1 MKKEQCGVRWR
12 LGDCNLVVSVPH
24 AGVLGQDTG
33 PAGNLLCE
41 NGNVIETR
49 KGSLQYPIKT
59 YARDAQTDVI
69 AKHMR
74 AQLAEEG
81 LLPHIIECH
90 VHRSKVECNRNMVEI
105 AVATLG
111 KEAETIHKVYHSWI
125 SQALQAGVQD
135 GGGQGAL
142 LLDLHGHGHPHD
154 CIELGYRLS
163 AELLNQ
169 INNEEVQ
176 KRTWR
181 SIVTSSARHEFTL
194 RHLLSRQYGTS
205 EEGIREAVIGEH
217 SFGGCLSK
225 ALAQRPIVAD
235 GVCLPSEAKPCP
247 GRLGYYTGGHTVR
260 EHSKGRKVDSLQVEL
275 PLSMRTQGVD
285 RMEAAARALADA
297 MAHFHRLHYSA
308 KPTHLPAPQAAND
321 PTEEQLSE
329 SDEEGVGPSLGAA
342 PPPPPPGPP
351 PPPPPPMVAAPA
363 AVCEDGIGHN
373 TRMSKS
379 KMHAELIRKAKSR
392 MVEEESTQNVHLDEE
407 EYGPAPPSPVIS
419 KATQPAPPPTSS
431 PPPPPPPPPL
441 PPPPPP
447 PAVSAQC
454 RPDTSDGIAHSTA
467 MSKADMHKEL
477 IAKSKF
483 KDSEAT
489 VVEKEGEKKEE
500 VEKKEEENNAERKA
514 RERKKLVQDILKKED
529 EACCPASSSR
539 QANEK
544 ARRDFFADK
553 DELEKEEEKKRE
565 SYAEEAKEEEEEEMV
580 EANKEEK
587 TPSPPLNSQ
596 DKKSCNIL

>member
-1 MKKEQCGVRWR
+1 MLVQDHCVVSWQ

-33 PAGNLLCE
+33 PSGNLVCE

-81 LLPHIIECH
+81 LLPHIVQCH

-111 KEAETIHKVYHSWI
+111 KEAEAIHKVYHSWI
-125 SQALQAGVQD
+125 SQALKAGVQD

-169 INNEEVQ
+169 INNEEVDNSLKLQ
-176 KRTWR
+176 ANFPYLTDLKGFNVGDELIQIKPSGVQVAKRTWR

-194 RHLLSRQYGTS
+194 RHLLSRQFGTA
-205 EEGIREAVIGEH
+205 EEAIREAVIGEH
-217 SFGGCLSK
+217 SFGGCLAK

-235 GVCLPSEAKPCP
+235 GVCIPSEAKPCP

-275 PLSMRTQGVD
+275 PLSMRTQTVD

-297 MAHFHRLHYSA
+297 MAAFHKLHYSA
-308 KPTHLPAPQAAND
+308 KPVHQAPAQAASR
-321 PTEEQLSE
+321 LCS
-329 SDEEGVGPSLGAA
+329 GR
-342 PPPPPPGPP
+342 
-351 PPPPPPMVAAPA
+351 A
-363 AVCEDGIGHN
+363 AVMQQCSEQQPC
-373 TRMSKS
+373 
-379 KMHAELIRKAKSR
+379 SR
-392 MVEEESTQNVHLDEE
+392 
-407 EYGPAPPSPVIS
+407 
-419 KATQPAPPPTSS
+419 
-431 PPPPPPPPPL
+431 
-441 PPPPPP
+441 
-447 PAVSAQC
+447 
-454 RPDTSDGIAHSTA
+454 
-467 MSKADMHKEL
+467 
-477 IAKSKF
+477 
-483 KDSEAT
+483 
-489 VVEKEGEKKEE
+489 
-500 VEKKEEENNAERKA
+500 
-514 RERKKLVQDILKKED
+514 
-529 EACCPASSSR
+529 
-539 QANEK
+539 
-544 ARRDFFADK
+544 
-553 DELEKEEEKKRE
+553 
-565 SYAEEAKEEEEEEMV
+565 
-580 EANKEEK
+580 
-587 TPSPPLNSQ
+587 
-596 DKKSCNIL
+596 

>member
-1 MKKEQCGVRWR
+1 MVSWR

-69 AKHMR
+69 ANHMR

-169 INNEEVQ
+169 ISNEEVDNSLKLQ
-176 KRTWR
+176 AKFPYLMDRKGFTVGELIEIKPPVQVQNRTWR
-181 SIVTSSARHEFTL
+181 SIITSSARHEFTL
-194 RHLLSRQYGTS
+194 RHLLSRQFGTS
-205 EEGIREAVIGEH
+205 EEAIREAIIGEH
-217 SFGGCLSK
+217 SFGGCLAK

-275 PLSMRTQGVD
+275 PLSMRTQAVD

-308 KPTHLPAPQAAND
+308 KPTHQLPAQAA
-321 PTEEQLSE
+321 
-329 SDEEGVGPSLGAA
+329 
-342 PPPPPPGPP
+342 
-351 PPPPPPMVAAPA
+351 
-363 AVCEDGIGHN
+363 
-373 TRMSKS
+373 
-379 KMHAELIRKAKSR
+379 SR
-392 MVEEESTQNVHLDEE
+392 FQMTPQCQQ
-407 EYGPAPPSPVIS
+407 
-419 KATQPAPPPTSS
+419 QP
-431 PPPPPPPPPL
+431 
-441 PPPPPP
+441 
-447 PAVSAQC
+447 C
-454 RPDTSDGIAHSTA
+454 
-467 MSKADMHKEL
+467 
-477 IAKSKF
+477 
-483 KDSEAT
+483 
-489 VVEKEGEKKEE
+489 
-500 VEKKEEENNAERKA
+500 
-514 RERKKLVQDILKKED
+514 
-529 EACCPASSSR
+529 SR
-539 QANEK
+539 
-544 ARRDFFADK
+544 
-553 DELEKEEEKKRE
+553 
-565 SYAEEAKEEEEEEMV
+565 
-580 EANKEEK
+580 
-587 TPSPPLNSQ
+587 
-596 DKKSCNIL
+596 

>member
-1 MKKEQCGVRWR
+1 MVSWR

-169 INNEEVQ
+169 INNEEVDNSLKLQANFPYLMDLKGFTVGELIEIKPPVQVQ

-194 RHLLSRQYGTS
+194 RHLLSRQFGTS
-205 EEGIREAVIGEH
+205 EEAIREAVIGEH
-217 SFGGCLSK
+217 SFGGCLVK

-285 RMEAAARALADA
+285 RMEAAARSLADA

-308 KPTHLPAPQAAND
+308 KPTHQPPAQAA
-321 PTEEQLSE
+321 
-329 SDEEGVGPSLGAA
+329 
-342 PPPPPPGPP
+342 
-351 PPPPPPMVAAPA
+351 
-363 AVCEDGIGHN
+363 
-373 TRMSKS
+373 
-379 KMHAELIRKAKSR
+379 SR
-392 MVEEESTQNVHLDEE
+392 FQMTPQCQQ
-407 EYGPAPPSPVIS
+407 
-419 KATQPAPPPTSS
+419 QP
-431 PPPPPPPPPL
+431 
-441 PPPPPP
+441 
-447 PAVSAQC
+447 C
-454 RPDTSDGIAHSTA
+454 
-467 MSKADMHKEL
+467 
-477 IAKSKF
+477 
-483 KDSEAT
+483 
-489 VVEKEGEKKEE
+489 
-500 VEKKEEENNAERKA
+500 
-514 RERKKLVQDILKKED
+514 
-529 EACCPASSSR
+529 SR
-539 QANEK
+539 
-544 ARRDFFADK
+544 
-553 DELEKEEEKKRE
+553 
-565 SYAEEAKEEEEEEMV
+565 
-580 EANKEEK
+580 
-587 TPSPPLNSQ
+587 
-596 DKKSCNIL
+596 

>member
-1 MKKEQCGVRWR
+1 MVSWR

-105 AVATLG
+105 AVASLG

-125 SQALQAGVQD
+125 SQALQAGLQD

-169 INNEEVQ
+169 INNEEVDNSLKLQ
-176 KRTWR
+176 ANFPYLMDVKGFTVGELIPIKADAVQVEKRTWR

-194 RHLLSRQYGTS
+194 RHLLSRQFGTS
-205 EEGIREAVIGEH
+205 EEAIREAVIGEH

-285 RMEAAARALADA
+285 RMEAAARGLADA
-297 MAHFHRLHYSA
+297 LAHFHRLHYSA
-308 KPTHLPAPQAAND
+308 KPAHQPAPQAASR
-321 PTEEQLSE
+321 LS
-329 SDEEGVGPSLGAA
+329 SGR
-342 PPPPPPGPP
+342 
-351 PPPPPPMVAAPA
+351 A
-363 AVCEDGIGHN
+363 AVMQCQQQPC
-373 TRMSKS
+373 
-379 KMHAELIRKAKSR
+379 SR
-392 MVEEESTQNVHLDEE
+392 
-407 EYGPAPPSPVIS
+407 
-419 KATQPAPPPTSS
+419 
-431 PPPPPPPPPL
+431 
-441 PPPPPP
+441 
-447 PAVSAQC
+447 
-454 RPDTSDGIAHSTA
+454 
-467 MSKADMHKEL
+467 
-477 IAKSKF
+477 
-483 KDSEAT
+483 
-489 VVEKEGEKKEE
+489 
-500 VEKKEEENNAERKA
+500 
-514 RERKKLVQDILKKED
+514 
-529 EACCPASSSR
+529 
-539 QANEK
+539 
-544 ARRDFFADK
+544 
-553 DELEKEEEKKRE
+553 
-565 SYAEEAKEEEEEEMV
+565 
-580 EANKEEK
+580 
-587 TPSPPLNSQ
+587 
-596 DKKSCNIL
+596 

>member
-1 MKKEQCGVRWR
+1 MMEDGKPPFGWLVETEGRKELWMSFAEDGFPDIMKDHCVVSWR

-194 RHLLSRQYGTS
+194 RHLLSRQFGTS
-205 EEGIREAVIGEH
+205 EEAIREAVIGEH

-297 MAHFHRLHYSA
+297 LAHFHRLHYSA
-308 KPTHLPAPQAAND
+308 KPAHQPPPQAASR
-321 PTEEQLSE
+321 LS
-329 SDEEGVGPSLGAA
+329 SGR
-342 PPPPPPGPP
+342 
-351 PPPPPPMVAAPA
+351 A
-363 AVCEDGIGHN
+363 AVMQCQQQPC
-373 TRMSKS
+373 
-379 KMHAELIRKAKSR
+379 SR
-392 MVEEESTQNVHLDEE
+392 
-407 EYGPAPPSPVIS
+407 
-419 KATQPAPPPTSS
+419 
-431 PPPPPPPPPL
+431 
-441 PPPPPP
+441 
-447 PAVSAQC
+447 
-454 RPDTSDGIAHSTA
+454 
-467 MSKADMHKEL
+467 
-477 IAKSKF
+477 
-483 KDSEAT
+483 
-489 VVEKEGEKKEE
+489 
-500 VEKKEEENNAERKA
+500 
-514 RERKKLVQDILKKED
+514 
-529 EACCPASSSR
+529 
-539 QANEK
+539 
-544 ARRDFFADK
+544 
-553 DELEKEEEKKRE
+553 
-565 SYAEEAKEEEEEEMV
+565 
-580 EANKEEK
+580 
-587 TPSPPLNSQ
+587 
-596 DKKSCNIL
+596 